1 MKKEDFVVALL
12 EAIRQQA
19 GTKQRGGEPQGMRGK
34 DGMEPF
40 IVFSDEFFGNR
51 WKPGGI

>member
-19 GTKQRGGEPQGMRGK
+19 GTKQRGGSR
-34 DGMEPF
+34 
-40 IVFSDEFFGNR
+40 R
-51 WKPGGI
+51 A